1 MHRIRVGIRRA
12 VNVGEAFTAP
22 SHLDHLG
29 TELRYQLK
37 KFRFSD
43 PAPLNATI
51 AAVANA
57 TCWSLALELLEY
69 GHDYGKLDLWGW
81 NAVSWPTGKLYL
93 ALTFGSR
100 LAVDVRKA
108 S

>member
-1 MHRIRVGIRRA
+1 M
-12 VNVGEAFTAP
+12 NVGEAFTAP

-29 TELRYQLK
+29 TELRYQSK
-37 KFRFSD
+37 KFRDD
-43 PAPLNATI
+43 PVPLNATI

-69 GHDYGKLDLWGW
+69 GYHHGRLDLWGW
-81 NAVSWPTGKLYL
+81 NAVSWPGKLCL

-100 LAVDVRKA
+100 LAVDAGKA